1 MAELIYYYAFLP
13 SSRCD
18 GLPVAQT
25 DARPYLRRM
34 SHACDHHDHDHT
46 PAPGNTAARLAEAQT
61 LCAEAGERMTTSR
74 LRTYELILEASAPV
88 KAYDVI
94 DRFHPDGA
102 AKPPTVYRALSFLE
116 HMGLIHRIESLN
128 AFVACG
134 AGDHKAGGHH
144 TAGFLLCD
152 CCGQSVEIA
161 LPVLSDVDSRAA
173 EAGFKVKHITLEA
186 RGLCH
191 ACRQDD

>member
-1 MAELIYYYAFLP
+1 
-13 SSRCD
+13 
-18 GLPVAQT
+18 
-25 DARPYLRRM
+25 M
-34 SHACDHHDHDHT
+34 SHACGHHDHDHT
-46 PAPGNTAARLAEAQT
+46 PPPGDTAARLAGAQT

-134 AGDHKAGGHH
+134 AGDHASRSGH

-161 LPVLSDVDSRAA
+161 LPVLSAVDERAA
-173 EAGFKVKHITLEA
+173 QAGFKVNRITLEA
-186 RGLCH
+186 RGLCQ
-191 ACRQDD
+191 ACQNDD